1 MPIIVAVPLDGR
13 IDLCRPQHMFIRRTH
28 HKKKR
33 AGGYYYTYRI
43 VESQRISTKVYRR
56 IVLNLGAD
64 FTLAKEQWPLLTRRI
79 KEILGGQQSLVT
91 IDSHV
96 DKPARNC
103 AARIL
108 AKNRISPR
116 KHSRLPYRGHR
127 HSHYIQA
134 PFHWLRTCCSGGFS
148 AFKAGG

>member
-1 MPIIVAVPLDGR
+1 MPPS
-13 IDLCRPQHMFIRRTH
+13 TH
-28 HKKKR
+28 IYPKNTSQEKKSR
-33 AGGYYYTYRI
+33 QIYYTYRI
-43 VESQRISTKVYRR
+43 VESQRIGTKVCRR
-56 IVLNLGAD
+56 IILNLGAD
-64 FTLAKEQWPLLTRRI
+64 FPFPLAKEQWPLLTRKI
-79 KEILGGQQSLVT
+79 KKILGGQQSLVT

-103 AARIL
+103 AAKIL

-116 KHSRLPYRGHR
+116 KHSRLPYREHR

-134 PFHWLRTCCSGGFS
+134 PFHWLRTCCSGCFS